1 MRHFGNLLK
10 APANYSHGMNELT
23 NFLSKRRSTK
33 LAHLAEPG
41 PSRDQ
46 IETILKIA
54 SRVPDHGKYAP
65 WYFMVFE
72 GDARQKAGQRL
83 RTAYAAENPDTP
95 DTKLDL
101 EAERFLRAP
110 LVIAVV
116 SRIKPGKH
124 AQWEQILSAGAACMN
139 LCLAANSLGYG
150 SNWLTEW
157 YAYSEHFKASLGLD
171 SRDNIAGFI
180 YIGTPTATNEERERP
195 DLDKIVTHW
204 TGKAPQK
211 GDEYGMPEKGMPK
224 TGFILT

>member
-1 MRHFGNLLK
+1 MTHLPLTDFLL
-10 APANYSHGMNELT
+10 
-23 NFLSKRRSTK
+23 KRRSSK
-33 LAHLAEPG
+33 LGMLNEPG
-41 PSRDQ
+41 PSKAD

-65 WYFMVFE
+65 WYFIVFDGE
-72 GDARQKAGQRL
+72 SRKEAGELL
-83 RTAYAAENPDTP
+83 REAYASENPDTP
-95 DTKLDL
+95 SAKLDL

-157 YAYSEHFKASLGLD
+157 YSYSPKFKSALGID
-171 SRDNIAGFI
+171 ANDNIAGFI
-180 YIGTPTATNEERERP
+180 YIGTPNGTHEERERP
-195 DLDKIVTHW
+195 ALENIATYW
-204 TGKAPQK
+204 ENGKALNK
-211 GDEYGMPEKGMPK
+211 GDEYGMPDKGIPK
-224 TGFILT
+224 PGFTSAV